1 LGTLAFKGGASI
13 PTLISVRMLIATSL
27 IGLTLISLTKL
38 NKYRLS
44 KLFKIER
51 EDIKILMLSCF
62 LLVSNLIVFW
72 EGLASLNN
80 IPMALGVY
88 HTYPLWIAIMA
99 TLAFKER
106 FGKIRLLA
114 LGLGSI
120 GALFAIRFL
129 PSLTLIDINIKGVL
143 LMLAAAITFGGY
155 MLTNQKLMKKYHYFT
170 ILFYNFLACLGV
182 YSLMQSPSITLSQ
195 LTPDTI
201 WYIVATGVVSTYIA
215 YIAINIAIK
224 KIRASNTSIIS
235 LSKPIIASILAF
247 IVLGQTINY
256 YQAFG
261 IGCILLSIYLLGRR
275 LLINE
280 REAI

>member
-1 LGTLAFKGGASI
+1 MGTLAFKGGASI